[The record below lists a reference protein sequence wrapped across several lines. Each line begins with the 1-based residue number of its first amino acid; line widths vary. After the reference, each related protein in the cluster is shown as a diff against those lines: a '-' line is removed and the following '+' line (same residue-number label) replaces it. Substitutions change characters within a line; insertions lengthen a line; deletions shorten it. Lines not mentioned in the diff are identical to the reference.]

1 MTVKLKETPADV
13 VEAPLVR
20 LGGGSSEGEAQPVAA
35 SSYQYYRVDYPS
47 LLFKGRRTVDAYP
60 ADWPY
65 PDDEDAERLW
75 DETEE

>member
-20 LGGGSSEGEAQPVAA
+20 LGGGSSGEEAQPVGAG
-35 SSYQYYRVDYPS
+35 SYHYYRVDCVP
-47 LLFKGRRTVDAYP
+47 LPFKGRRTVDAYP